1 LEKGIA
7 LSRLPVFVLTGLL
20 IAAAIAAP
28 AAAAPAGAA
37 IDQLNDIRRASGLAP
52 LRQSPALARS
62 STRYARHMIRAD
74 YFGHSSRIA
83 VSSQFG
89 RAGETLAL
97 HNGFSPQAGAT
108 IAGWMNSPGHRA
120 VLLSSQYRFVGMG
133 LARGRIGS
141 RLVTVWVAHVGARR

>member
-20 IAAAIAAP
+20 IAAVTAP
-28 AAAAPAGAA
+28 AAAAAPAGDAV
-37 IDQLNDIRRASGLAP
+37 DQLNDIRRANGLAP
-52 LRQSPALARS
+52 LRQSPSLARS
-62 STRYARHMIRAD
+62 STRYARHMVRTD

-97 HNGFSPQAGAT
+97 HDGFSPQAGET
-108 IAGWMNSPGHRA
+108 IADWMTSPGHRA
-120 VLLSSQYRFVGMG
+120 VLMSSRYRWVGMG

-141 RLVTVWVAHVGARR
+141 RLVTVWVAHVGSRR